1 MHRWVVLGKAY
12 HMIND
17 NLSKGK
23 EGEEIAA
30 AHLVKLGYTLL
41 ERNWRFRR
49 WEVDIIASKERFL
62 HFVEVKTRHS
72 LRFGR
77 PEESI
82 TRDKMSNL
90 RNAAEEYQYLHP
102 EWKYIQFDVLAITIL
117 NEEVK
122 EIFMI
127 EDVYF

>member
-1 MHRWVVLGKAY
+1 MN
-12 HMIND
+12 INQI
-17 NLSKGK
+17 KGNR
-23 EGEEIAA
+23 GEEMAA
-30 AHLVKLGYTLL
+30 AYLAKKGYAIR
-41 ERNWRFRR
+41 ERNWRFRH
-49 WEVDIIASKERFL
+49 WEVDIIASKDRFL

-90 RNAAEEYQYLHP
+90 KNAAEEYQYLNP
-102 EWKYIQFDVLAITIL
+102 EWKYIQFDVLAITII